1 MLRARVEKSADESS
15 VVKFSLILPYH
26 TILYFDTGKG
36 YDFMETKV
44 AK

>member
-1 MLRARVEKSADESS
+1 MLGARVEKSADESS

-26 TILYFDTGKG
+26 TILDFATEKG
-36 YDFMETKV
+36 YDFMKTKV

>member
-26 TILYFDTGKG
+26 TIYFDTGKG